1 MELLPIVGGSSC
13 LSQYLIRLKILFQR
27 HACQIH
33 VVVVAKFY
41 PKLLKSEQY
50 RSSRIH
56 NLCEVHPVTREIL
69 LAKDDLVTR
78 IVQDEES
85 HFALHSHL
93 LQSSRQGNIAE
104 IELVDYLFG

>member
-27 HACQIH
+27 QIH

>member
-1 MELLPIVGGSSC
+1 MELLPVLGGPSC
-13 LSQYLIRLKILFQR
+13 LSQYLICLKILFQR
-27 HACQIH
+27 HAYQIH

-41 PKLLKSEQY
+41 SKLLKSEQH

-56 NLCEVHPVTREIL
+56 NLCEVHPIL
-69 LAKDDLVTR
+69 LAEDDLVTQ

-93 LQSSRQGNIAE
+93 LQSSRQGNVAE
-104 IELVDYLFG
+104 NELVD

>member
-1 MELLPIVGGSSC
+1 MGLQNNQL
-13 LSQYLIRLKILFQR
+13 
-27 HACQIH
+27 
-33 VVVVAKFY
+33 
-41 PKLLKSEQY
+41 
-50 RSSRIH
+50 
-56 NLCEVHPVTREIL
+56 EVHPVAREIL

-104 IELVDYLFG
+104 NELVD

>member
-1 MELLPIVGGSSC
+1 MELLPVRDGPSC
-13 LSQYLIRLKILFQR
+13 LSQYLICLKILFQR
-27 HACQIH
+27 HAYQIH

-50 RSSRIH
+50 HSSRIH
-56 NLCEVHPVTREIL
+56 NLCEVHPVAREIL
-69 LAKDDLVTR
+69 LAEDDLVTR

-93 LQSSRQGNIAE
+93 LQSSRQGNVAE
-104 IELVDYLFG
+104 NELVD

>member
-1 MELLPIVGGSSC
+1 MELLPVVGGSSC

-27 HACQIH
+27 QIH

>member
-1 MELLPIVGGSSC
+1 MELLPVLGGPSC
-13 LSQYLIRLKILFQR
+13 LSQYLICLKILFQR
-27 HACQIH
+27 HAYQIH

-56 NLCEVHPVTREIL
+56 NLCEVHPVAREIL
-69 LAKDDLVTR
+69 LAEDDLVTR
-78 IVQDEES
+78 IFQDEES

-93 LQSSRQGNIAE
+93 LQSSRQGNVAE
-104 IELVDYLFG
+104 NELVD